1 MKDDSNKPPQ
11 RRRSRTLLIL
21 TSLYGLLYLIFIII
35 SFIPSSEGSP
45 VSGTVPFDPFDF
57 EQIVVKLLF
66 VLFLVGYFILWK
78 NEGLA
83 GLIFV
88 VWWLGMWCLGLFVAQ
103 HDRGAGVAMGL
114 PLFVLAI
121 MLIISWYRKRAAGS
135 NPSSMA

>member
-1 MKDDSNKPPQ
+1 MKKDSNNQPQ
-11 RRRSRTLLIL
+11 RRRSRILLIL

-57 EQIVVKLLF
+57 EQIVVKLFF

-88 VWWLGMWCLGLFVAQ
+88 IWWIGMWYLGFFVAQ
-103 HDRGAGVAMGL
+103 HDRGASVIMGF

-121 MLIISWYRKRAAGS
+121 LLIISWYRKRAAGS
-135 NPSSMA
+135 SPSSMG